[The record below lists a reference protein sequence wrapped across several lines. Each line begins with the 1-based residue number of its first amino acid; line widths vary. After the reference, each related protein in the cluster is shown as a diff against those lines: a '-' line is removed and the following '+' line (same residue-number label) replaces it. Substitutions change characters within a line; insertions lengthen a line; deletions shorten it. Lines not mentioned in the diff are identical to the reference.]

1 MARSTKTQI
10 AGVELTANEVAALS
24 VFMDSQYY
32 SGEGIENFRNWSW
45 DFADLAVG
53 ATGLT
58 PKGVT
63 GVISSL
69 SKKGLVDVWAKSGK
83 DGDDASIA
91 LTTKGVEVYLA
102 ITDSALEVAEEAPAE
117 EAPAEEAP
125 AEMTLDEL
133 AAAIES
139 VQAED
144 VEEAPAPAETTVI
157 LLWASQIVAGDQLLG
172 YPVGKVTVGR
182 VRTTVWAEDGTE
194 LLYTLNKMVVR
205 VVRQVV
211 S

>member
-91 LTTKGVEVYLA
+91 LTAKGVEVYLA
-102 ITDSALEVAEEAPAE
+102 IADSALEVAEEAPAE
-117 EAPAEEAP
+117 VAEEAP
-125 AEMTLDEL
+125 ADSTLEV
-133 AAAIES
+133 AEEAP
-139 VQAED
+139 AED
-144 VEEAPAPAETTVI
+144 VEEAPSETTVM
-157 LLWASQIVAGDQLLG
+157 LLQASKIVAGDQLLG
-172 YPVGKVTVGR
+172 YRVGKVTVGR

-194 LLYTLNKMVVR
+194 LLYTLNEMVVQVVGR
-205 VVRQVV
+205 VV

>member
-1 MARSTKTQI
+1 MARRTKTQI

-91 LTTKGVEVYLA
+91 LTAKGVEVYLA
-102 ITDSALEVAEEAPAE
+102 ITDSALEVAE

-144 VEEAPAPAETTVI
+144 VEEAPAETTVI

-194 LLYTLNKMVVR
+194 LLYTLNKMVVQ

>member
-194 LLYTLNKMVVR
+194 LLYTLNKMVVQ

>member
-45 DFADLAVG
+45 DFADLAVS

-58 PKGVT
+58 PEGVT

-69 SKKGLVDVWAKSGK
+69 SKKGLVDVWAKTGK

-117 EAPAEEAP
+117 VAEEARP
-125 AEMTLDEL
+125 RL
-133 AAAIES
+133 
-139 VQAED
+139 
-144 VEEAPAPAETTVI
+144 PKRPR
-157 LLWASQIVAGDQLLG
+157 
-172 YPVGKVTVGR
+172 PR
-182 VRTTVWAEDGTE
+182 
-194 LLYTLNKMVVR
+194 
-205 VVRQVV
+205 
-211 S
+211 

>member
-117 EAPAEEAP
+117 DAP

-172 YPVGKVTVGR
+172 YRVGKVTVGR

-194 LLYTLNKMVVR
+194 LLYTLNKMVVQ

>member
-24 VFMDSQYY
+24 VFMNSQYY

-117 EAPAEEAP
+117 
-125 AEMTLDEL
+125 MTLDEL

-194 LLYTLNKMVVR
+194 LLYTLNKMVVQ

>member
-1 MARSTKTQI
+1 MARTTKTQI

-102 ITDSALEVAEEAPAE
+102 ITDSALEVAEED
-117 EAPAEEAP
+117 PAEEAP

-182 VRTTVWAEDGTE
+182 VRTTVWADDGTE
-194 LLYTLNKMVVR
+194 LLYTLNKMVVQ
-205 VVRQVV
+205 VVRQAV

>member
-24 VFMDSQYY
+24 VFMGSQYY

-117 EAPAEEAP
+117 EAPAE
-125 AEMTLDEL
+125 MTLDEL

-144 VEEAPAPAETTVI
+144 VEEAPAETTVI

-194 LLYTLNKMVVR
+194 LLYTLNKMVVQ
-205 VVRQVV
+205 VVRQAV

>member
-1 MARSTKTQI
+1 
-10 AGVELTANEVAALS
+10 
-24 VFMDSQYY
+24 
-32 SGEGIENFRNWSW
+32 
-45 DFADLAVG
+45 
-53 ATGLT
+53 
-58 PKGVT
+58 
-63 GVISSL
+63 
-69 SKKGLVDVWAKSGK
+69 
-83 DGDDASIA
+83 
-91 LTTKGVEVYLA
+91 
-102 ITDSALEVAEEAPAE
+102 
-117 EAPAEEAP
+117 
-125 AEMTLDEL
+125 MTLDEL

-194 LLYTLNKMVVR
+194 LLYTLNEMVVQVVGR
-205 VVRQVV
+205 VV